1 MVIFA
6 VAEMVLNL
14 LSFFYY
20 GIDKRKAIKNRWRIS
35 EKTLLI
41 ISLIAPLGALLGM
54 YVFRHKTQKLIFK
67 ILVPFFLVLHIVIL
81 LFVFNPF

>member
-41 ISLIAPLGALLGM
+41 ISLIGPLGALLGM

>member
-1 MVIFA
+1 MIIFA
-6 VAEMVLNL
+6 VAEMVINL

-41 ISLIAPLGALLGM
+41 ISLIGPLGALLGM

-67 ILVPFFLVLHIVIL
+67 ILVPFFLVLHVVIL